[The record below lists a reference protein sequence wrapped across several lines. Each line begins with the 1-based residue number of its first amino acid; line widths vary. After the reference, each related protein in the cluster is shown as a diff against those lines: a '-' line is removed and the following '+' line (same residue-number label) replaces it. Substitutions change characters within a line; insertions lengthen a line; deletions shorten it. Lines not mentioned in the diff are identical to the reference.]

1 MKSLLLCCNIL
12 VCVSLCSFN
21 VSSNNNERFIKNATI
36 QTDLS
41 NDTITTNGRIVRAS
55 DVGWAY
61 TYNLY
66 VDTGNDT
73 LKFEYFSQ
81 SHNKNT
87 LLNKEVTLSYS
98 SELKYNLAGT
108 DILSNGVK
116 KITGTYR
123 ILWLGGD
130 VPGNYSVTDKDGKS
144 IVIEAFLYE
153 EDRDYE
159 GTIVTV
165 FYRERSVL
173 KLTTLIINDDHK

>member
-1 MKSLLLCCNIL
+1 MKFLLLLCTIVVFAL
-12 VCVSLCSFN
+12 LCSFN

-41 NDTITTNGRIVRAS
+41 NDTITTKGRIIRAS
-55 DVGWAY
+55 EVGWAY
-61 TYNLY
+61 TYNLS

-73 LKFEYFSQ
+73 LQFEYFTQ
-81 SHNKNT
+81 SHNENT
-87 LLNKEVTLSYS
+87 LLNKEITLSYY
-98 SELKYNLAGT
+98 SELKYNLART
-108 DILSNGVK
+108 DILANGVK
-116 KITGTYR
+116 KITGTYK

-130 VPGNYSVTDKDGKS
+130 IPGNYSVTDKHGKS

-173 KLTTLIINDDHK
+173 KLTSLIINEDHK